1 MSTGLPYPACGPRS
15 LANLA
20 PTARPGTKGQRPSA
34 GWCKVW
40 SMREKNMPVAV
51 ISLAVSLGLPVAIG
65 AHHGTNISYDRTT
78 TTTIKG
84 VVTEFW
90 YRNPHPALF
99 INVTDEK
106 GTATRWTIEIAPTPY
121 TLALRGWG
129 KGRAEEALKPG
140 TAVSA
145 KIHVARAGTPVG
157 LLDSLTNDAGVDIL
171 GEGSAGPPR

>member
-1 MSTGLPYPACGPRS
+1 MCDQKL
-15 LANLA
+15 
-20 PTARPGTKGQRPSA
+20 
-34 GWCKVW
+34 
-40 SMREKNMPVAV
+40 PVAL
-51 ISLAVSLGLPVAIG
+51 ISLAVCLGLPAAIG

-121 TLALRGWG
+121 TLALRGWN
-129 KGRAEEALKPG
+129 KKRADDALKPG
-140 TAVSA
+140 TPVSA
-145 KIHVARAGTPVG
+145 KIHPARAGTPVG
-157 LLDSLTNDAGVDIL
+157 LLDSITNDAGVDIL
-171 GEGSAGPPR
+171 GEGGAGPAR